1 MFLEWEAVEDAV
13 AVFFHAVA
21 AAAAA
26 DEWSFGALQLCAAGV
41 PAPGVAE
48 CGSSPGTPFAVPLL
62 QEAVPAAGVGGE
74 ESDSQ
79 VHGDR

>member
-1 MFLEWEAVEDAV
+1 MEDAAV
-13 AVFFHAVA
+13 AAVFHAV
-21 AAAAA
+21 AAAA